1 MEGGAKHVEGLMV
14 GFDIL
19 MSNGDLKQIQLL
31 RHDGIA
37 RSNTQLRGKVITV
50 PRHFAEKWSLEHAQL
65 TTPHVGCPN
74 THLYTRT
81 QDPFKS

>member
-37 RSNTQLRGKVITV
+37 WSNTQLRGKVLTV
-50 PRHFAEKWSLEHAQL
+50 PRHFAEK
-65 TTPHVGCPN
+65 
-74 THLYTRT
+74 
-81 QDPFKS
+81 